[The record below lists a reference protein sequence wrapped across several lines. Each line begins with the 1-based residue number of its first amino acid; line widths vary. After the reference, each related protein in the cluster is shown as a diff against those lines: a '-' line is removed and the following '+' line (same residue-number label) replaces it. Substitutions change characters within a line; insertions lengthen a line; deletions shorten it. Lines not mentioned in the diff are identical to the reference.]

1 MSIKII
7 KFALVGFINNIFNY
21 LAVIIS
27 NKLFNVNVFFSG
39 SLGFLIG
46 AIIAFILNSK
56 FTFKYRNIFKK
67 IIIYFFLVQFF
78 ILFLFSTLITIFEYF
93 SESISISWFF
103 STLII
108 FILNF
113 FHNQILYS
121 KINF

>member
-1 MSIKII
+1 M
-7 KFALVGFINNIFNY
+7 F
-21 LAVIIS
+21 
-27 NKLFNVNVFFSG
+27 FFSG

-56 FTFKYRNIFKK
+56 FTFKYRNICKK
-67 IIIYFFLVQFF
+67 TIIYFFLVQFF

-113 FHNQILYS
+113 FLQS
-121 KINF
+121 NFVFKN